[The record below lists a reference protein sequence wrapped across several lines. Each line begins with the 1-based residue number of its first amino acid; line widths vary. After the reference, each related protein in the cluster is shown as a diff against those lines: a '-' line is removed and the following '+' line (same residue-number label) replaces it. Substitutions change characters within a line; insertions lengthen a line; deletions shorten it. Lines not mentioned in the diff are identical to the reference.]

1 MSPGTPLTLCPVCG
15 WHRQQHHC
23 QGEWGAPSQRGQLAC
38 WLQPGKVDQTW
49 VHPSSCSGWR
59 SLREGRLAE
68 ASVQQIQHTSSSRPH
83 TLGKPCM
90 KPETPSNASRTQKQ
104 GCVPEVSSFLSICSG
119 LPSLDATK
127 CPSQDWCASPP
138 LPDHCHWHE
147 RKASRL
153 REPSEPQED
162 CSASPLQGN
171 PSSWVYNTLCT
182 IPSPARLIPASP
194 VFHIPGQTII
204 LCLEGVL
211 SHRLEVFS
219 LEWLLK
225 MSQPNLVPSLSLK
238 DLCLQ

>member
-1 MSPGTPLTLCPVCG
+1 MSPGTPLTLCPVRG

-90 KPETPSNASRTQKQ
+90 KPETPLNASRTEKQ

-147 RKASRL
+147 CKASRL
-153 REPSEPQED
+153 RAIRAPRGLLSLPT
-162 CSASPLQGN
+162 ARKPFILGLQHSLHN
-171 PSSWVYNTLCT
+171 PFPCQADT
-182 IPSPARLIPASP
+182 
-194 VFHIPGQTII
+194 
-204 LCLEGVL
+204 
-211 SHRLEVFS
+211 
-219 LEWLLK
+219 
-225 MSQPNLVPSLSLK
+225 SQPCIPRSRANNHSVPGGGALP
-238 DLCLQ
+238 